1 MKKIKS
7 ILLAIIFLG
16 IALPQQSCIGSFQL
30 TNNLY
35 DWNKSEVGGKWAQEL
50 VFLALVI
57 IPVYEVCLLV
67 DGVVLN
73 SIEFWT
79 GKSPLSLAPGESET
93 KIVQHADD
101 IYKLTAEKNIIY
113 LEKIG
118 GDNSGEKGEFLYDE
132 LTETW
137 AFTDHSQEFVLA
149 K

>member
-7 ILLAIIFLG
+7 LLLAIIFLG

-35 DWNKSEVGGKWAQEL
+35 DWNKSQGEKWTQEL

-67 DGVVLN
+67 DGIVLN
-73 SIEFWT
+73 AIEFWT
-79 GKSPLSLAPGESET
+79 GSNPLAMAPGEIET
-93 KIVQHADD
+93 KIVQHGDD
-101 IYKLTAEKNIIY
+101 LYRLTAEKNT
-113 LEKIG
+113 LQVEKIG
-118 GDNSGEKGEFLYDE
+118 GENAGEAGVFEYDE
-132 LTETW
+132 QTQAWSFITPE
-137 AFTDHSQEFVLA
+137 QEFILT

>member
-7 ILLAIIFLG
+7 ILIAIIFLG

-35 DWNKSEVGGKWAQEL
+35 DWNKSQGEKWTQEL

-67 DGVVLN
+67 DGIVLN

-79 GKSPLSLAPGESET
+79 GSNPLAMAPGERET
-93 KIVQHADD
+93 KIVQHGDD
-101 IYKLTAEKNIIY
+101 IYKLTAEKNTIHV
-113 LEKIG
+113 EKIG
-118 GDNSGEKGEFLYDE
+118 GDNSGEKSDFLYDE

-137 AFTDHSQEFVLA
+137 SYTDQNQEFILA